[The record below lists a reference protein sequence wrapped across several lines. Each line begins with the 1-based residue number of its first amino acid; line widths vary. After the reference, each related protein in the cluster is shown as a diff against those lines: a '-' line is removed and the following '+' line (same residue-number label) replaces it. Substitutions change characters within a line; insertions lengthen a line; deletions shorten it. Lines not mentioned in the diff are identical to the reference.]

1 MPEGNKSRVSGD
13 GLESNR
19 PATNSP
25 GIPVD
30 SDRLDCLVENSGLH
44 VATQRVENPINQG
57 EFQYVRRGMASQH
70 VSLALRSRRSV
81 AIC

>member
-30 SDRLDCLVENSGLH
+30 SNQFDCLVEKGGLVTEVH
-44 VATQRVENPINQG
+44 R
-57 EFQYVRRGMASQH
+57 
-70 VSLALRSRRSV
+70 
-81 AIC
+81 

>member
-1 MPEGNKSRVSGD
+1 MGYHVNLSSANFRTHVSIPETLIPEGNKSRVSGD

-30 SDRLDCLVENSGLH
+30 SNQFDCLVEKGGLVTEVH
-44 VATQRVENPINQG
+44 R
-57 EFQYVRRGMASQH
+57 
-70 VSLALRSRRSV
+70 
-81 AIC
+81 

>member
-1 MPEGNKSRVSGD
+1 MSDQVHYHRGVNRFETLVFEEPRGPHDPIPETLIPKGNKSRVSGD

-30 SDRLDCLVENSGLH
+30 SNQFDCLVEKGGLVTEVH
-44 VATQRVENPINQG
+44 R
-57 EFQYVRRGMASQH
+57 
-70 VSLALRSRRSV
+70 
-81 AIC
+81 

>member
-13 GLESNR
+13 GLGSNH

-30 SDRLDCLVENSGLH
+30 SNRFDCLVEKGDVVTEVNW
-44 VATQRVENPINQG
+44 
-57 EFQYVRRGMASQH
+57 
-70 VSLALRSRRSV
+70 
-81 AIC
+81 